1 MQLKIR
7 ERLANCKRILAIT
20 KKPSWGDLKYSA
32 RICAIGIMLV
42 GLIGFVVYVVSILFI
57 G

>member
-20 KKPSWGDLKYSA
+20 KKPSWDDLKYSA
-32 RICAIGIMLV
+32 RICAMGIALV
-42 GLIGFVVYVVSILFI
+42 GAIGFVVYVVSMLFI